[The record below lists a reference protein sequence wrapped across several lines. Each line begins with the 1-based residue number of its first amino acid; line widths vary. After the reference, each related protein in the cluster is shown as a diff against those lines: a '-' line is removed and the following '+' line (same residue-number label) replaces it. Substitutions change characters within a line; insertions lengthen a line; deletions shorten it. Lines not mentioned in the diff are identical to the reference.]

1 MLPYYLLLLLVA
13 VLGFV
18 LCERRGSR
26 RNDLIYLCVVTAVM
40 ILMASLRADTV
51 GIDYEMYANYF
62 QSVANHDLSY
72 LISAENPY
80 RIEFGFSLL
89 NYLVSLVT
97 NHTYVFMAV
106 VAVLT
111 IGLRAVAIYRY
122 SSSAWISVFTFVAF
136 GFFGYTM
143 CTLRQEIAISI
154 LLFAIPFLQ
163 KKKLVPYILLVLLAA
178 SFHKSVLILIP
189 IYFLANLPVNWK
201 SLVIYGVGTG
211 LILIFSWPI
220 INFVTKFVYQFY
232 IETEQGRYYLM
243 GRDAKTALIPIV
255 VFIAAYCLKKRLLNR
270 NPQNAVLLNFTMY
283 AAFLFILTIKHFIF
297 QRVALIFFPAIIYLL
312 PEIVCSVQV
321 DPEKTEELTLLQQ
334 ADRGRRKQ
342 TSAKETK
349 LRTELRDQKA
359 LYYAAIGFVLAVG
372 LLYYAFLLQ
381 TNRLLL
387 VPYVTLF

>member
-26 RNDLIYLCVVTAVM
+26 RNSLIYLCVVTAVM
-40 ILMASLRADTV
+40 MLMASLRADTV
-51 GIDYEMYANYF
+51 GIDYKMYANYF
-62 QSVANHDLSY
+62 QSVSNHDLSY

-80 RIEFGFSLL
+80 RFEFGFSLL

-122 SSSAWISVFTFVAF
+122 SSSVWISVFTFVAF

-201 SLVIYGVGTG
+201 SLVIYGAGTG

-270 NPQNAVLLNFTMY
+270 NPQNVVLLNFTMY